1 VIRVVGERERGRQRR
16 GRRERGFVLRREEEV
31 EEVGEGERAKERVEV
46 GLGVWVC
53 IVFLS
58 RW

>member
-1 VIRVVGERERGRQRR
+1 MVGERERGRQRR